1 MSYIISSCSSPWK
14 KPGMEMC
21 SWHTQFIFSALR
33 HVDTS
38 RTLPC
43 VWVCLTGFY
52 ASWNIERQIICEM
65 SDFKVINVII
75 LSMNSSWFRSPIFL
89 LVYKSEICFQKRKM
103 CEFYRKI
110 SQPLSSRNGGDHIEW
125 CEFQQTV
132 NQIDIDHVCYLLNQ
146 ICHNN
151 S

>member
-1 MSYIISSCSSPWK
+1 MSYNISNCSSPWK

-33 HVDTS
+33 HMDTS
-38 RTLPC
+38 RTLQC

-75 LSMNSSWFRSPIFL
+75 LSMNSSWFRSPTFL
-89 LVYKSEICFQKRKM
+89 LVYKSEICLKKKKCVSFIAK
-103 CEFYRKI
+103 YLN
-110 SQPLSSRNGGDHIEW
+110 PLVQETEEITLSEVNSSK
-125 CEFQQTV
+125 
-132 NQIDIDHVCYLLNQ
+132 LLTKLTLTMFV
-146 ICHNN
+146 IF
-151 S
+151 